1 MCIVTLLTRY
11 MTYAV
16 IGYKNFTGSISPN
29 DFRMLIRVL
38 IYSFCNFFNLTTL
51 SCIIVLL
58 RDVFHIGLV
67 IGPRRNTCMMCVL
80 DFIKLL

>member
-1 MCIVTLLTRY
+1 MFVYRLISFE
-11 MTYAV
+11 
-16 IGYKNFTGSISPN
+16 NFTGSISPN

-38 IYSFCNFFNLTTL
+38 IYSFCNFFNLTIR

-67 IGPRRNTCMMCVL
+67 IGPRRIRTPIQQTEDL
-80 DFIKLL
+80 